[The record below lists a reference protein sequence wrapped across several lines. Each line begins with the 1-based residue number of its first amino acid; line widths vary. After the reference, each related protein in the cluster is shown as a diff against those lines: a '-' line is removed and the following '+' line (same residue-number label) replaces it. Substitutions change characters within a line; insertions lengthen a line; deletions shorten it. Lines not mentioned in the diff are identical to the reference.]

1 MAENGDRHALEC
13 HLALSRNRPEGR
25 WLARA
30 DGDYHASP
38 GRAATAAAPAW
49 TRGGGQT
56 AAEMAV
62 VSRWLLYSEGDPTAG
77 LCMVV
82 AGAQSRKF
90 LLADE
95 NLAHGLGS
103 ILDFTLTR
111 PPVSD
116 HQPARCYIP
125 SACTPSMA
133 G

>member
-62 VSRWLLYSEGDPTAG
+62 VFRRGPDSGSLHGCRRSSVQKKFYLPTETWHTV
-77 LCMVV
+77 L
-82 AGAQSRKF
+82 
-90 LLADE
+90 
-95 NLAHGLGS
+95 
-103 ILDFTLTR
+103 
-111 PPVSD
+111 VSFGFS
-116 HQPARCYIP
+116 P
-125 SACTPSMA
+125 
-133 G
+133 